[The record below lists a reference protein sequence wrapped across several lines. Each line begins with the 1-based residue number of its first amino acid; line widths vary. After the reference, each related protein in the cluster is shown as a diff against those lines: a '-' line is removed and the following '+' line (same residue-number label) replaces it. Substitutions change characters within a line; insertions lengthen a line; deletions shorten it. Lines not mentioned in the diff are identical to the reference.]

1 MEDFFSYLKSPLYRS
16 NERPIFIYFVALFFM
31 YIATVIPLSLV
42 LALIDKS
49 FHFTHNI
56 ALSSV
61 DKTVLWAVALA
72 PVYEEVI
79 FRSWL
84 KLKKVN
90 VVLIIGTLVAFTTLA
105 IHDSKIVGMIV
116 FPSLLILFSSLLIV
130 KGRARIGKFIKSNFK
145 YFFYASVLLF
155 GLVHA
160 TNFKGNPWLILALAP
175 ILGSPQIVLGY
186 ILGFIRM
193 KHGLFYSILFHML
206 INAIFLP
213 IAFLTLH

>member
-1 MEDFFSYLKSPLYRS
+1 MEDFFSYLKRPVYRI
-16 NERPIFIYFVALFFM
+16 NERPAFVYFVALFFM
-31 YIATVIPLSLV
+31 YVATVIPLSLV

-56 ALSSV
+56 ELSSV

-72 PVYEEVI
+72 PVYEEVF

-90 VVLIIGTLVAFTTLA
+90 VVLIIGTLVAFTTMA
-105 IHDSKIVGMIV
+105 IHDSKIAGMIV
-116 FPSLLILFSSLLIV
+116 FPSLLILFSTLLIV

-175 ILGSPQIVLGY
+175 ILGSPQIILGA

-193 KHGLFYSILFHML
+193 KHGLFYSISFHML
-206 INAIFLP
+206 VNAIFVLLALP
-213 IAFLTLH
+213 KMH